1 VQNLFSKKCQR
12 WAIARCD
19 KSKLVKTKYDNVMS
33 MSDPIA
39 DLLTRI
45 RNANMRKKE
54 SLRILSSN
62 VKLNI
67 VKVLKDEGFIVN
79 WDLDEKSKF
88 PELRIWLKY
97 VDDLPVI
104 RKISR
109 ISKPGLR
116 LYSKGKDCKPILNG
130 QGISILSTSKG
141 IMSDRQCRAENI
153 GGEVLC
159 SVC

>member
-1 VQNLFSKKCQR
+1 
-12 WAIARCD
+12 
-19 KSKLVKTKYDNVMS
+19 MS
-33 MSDPIA
+33 MNDPIA

-54 SLRILSSN
+54 SLEILSS
-62 VKLNI
+62 KIKISILE
-67 VKVLKDEGFIVN
+67 VLKEEGFIKN
-79 WDLDEKSKF
+79 WQIEEERIF
-88 PELRIWLKY
+88 PRIKIWLKY

-104 RKISR
+104 RKIKR
-109 ISKPGLR
+109 VSKPGLR

-141 IMSDRQCRAENI
+141 IKSDRQCRDENI

-159 SVC
+159 TVS

>member
-1 VQNLFSKKCQR
+1 
-12 WAIARCD
+12 
-19 KSKLVKTKYDNVMS
+19 

-45 RNANMRKKE
+45 RNANMRKIV
-54 SLRILSSN
+54 SLEMPSS
-62 VKLNI
+62 KIRLNI
-67 VKVLKDEGFIVN
+67 VEVLKDEGFIVN
-79 WDLDEKSKF
+79 WELDEKGKF

-97 VDDLPVI
+97 VDELPVI
-104 RKISR
+104 RKITR

-141 IMSDRQCRAENI
+141 IMSDRQCRADDI

-159 SVC
+159 TVC